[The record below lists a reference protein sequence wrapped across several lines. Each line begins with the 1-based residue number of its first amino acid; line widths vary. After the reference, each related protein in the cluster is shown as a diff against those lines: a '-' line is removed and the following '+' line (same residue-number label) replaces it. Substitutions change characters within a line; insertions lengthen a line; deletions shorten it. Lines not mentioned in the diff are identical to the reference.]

1 MDQEKENKSFNEEI
15 IHGDNSINENIDITE
30 RIIGK
35 PRSMLSEFPRKGGN
49 APTATHYCPGCGH
62 GILHKLI
69 AEAIDQLEIQE
80 RTVMTSPVGCAVF
93 AYYYF
98 DCGHV
103 QVAHGRAPAVGT
115 GLSRAEE
122 DAVVILYQGDGDLAS
137 IGLNETIQAANRG
150 EKMAVFFINNTVYGM
165 TGGQMAPTTL
175 LGEVTVTCPEGRDPR
190 YTGYPLHMCELLDN
204 LDAPVYIE
212 RVSLSDPSHIRK
224 ARKAVLKA
232 LKIQKE
238 GKGYA
243 FVEFLSP
250 CPTNLRMDVEG
261 VQKFL
266 NEDMQSEYP
275 LATFRDRSK
284 DVEQLC
290 RGESDFSRES
300 LDHIFEVEGEKTL
313 EAMDDHKFKTRVA
326 KISGF
331 GGQGV
336 MSMGLTLA
344 QAAYKARRHVSFYP
358 AYGPEQRGGTSDCTV
373 VISGET
379 ISLPVANKLDILVAL
394 NEPSLEKFADQV
406 KKEGII
412 LYNSE
417 LGQFKG
423 PEQVNT
429 IAVPALKIAKE
440 YGVVKALNTA
450 MLGVIMAI
458 TTTGLSRDDFRHA
471 IQDTFA
477 KKPKLVDLNLAILEA
492 GARWAK
498 ENLDL

>member
-1 MDQEKENKSFNEEI
+1 MDKETEKHTNPQIKEK
-15 IHGDNSINENIDITE
+15 
-30 RIIGK
+30 IIGK
-35 PRSMLSEFPRKGGN
+35 PESMLSEFPRKGGN

-69 AEAIDQLEIQE
+69 AEAIDKLGIQE

-115 GLSRAEE
+115 GLSRAED

-150 EKMAVFFINNTVYGM
+150 EKLAVFFVNNTVYGM

-175 LGEVTVTCPEGRDPR
+175 LGEVTVTCPTGRDPR
-190 YTGYPLHMCELLDN
+190 YTGYPLHMCELLNN
-204 LDAPVYIE
+204 LNAPVYIE
-212 RVSLSDPSHIRK
+212 RVSLSDPLHIRK
-224 ARKAVLKA
+224 AKKAVTKA

-250 CPTNLRMDVEG
+250 CPTNIRMDVEG

-266 NEDMQSEYP
+266 NEEMEKEFP
-275 LATFRDRSK
+275 LATFRDRSSE
-284 DVEQLC
+284 VEKLC
-290 RGESDFSRES
+290 RGESDFSKES
-300 LDHIFEVEGEKTL
+300 LDHIFHVAGEKTL
-313 EAMDDHKFKTRVA
+313 EAADDPNFQTRVA

-344 QAAYKARRHVSFYP
+344 QAAYKARRYVSFYP

-373 VISGET
+373 VISGEP
-379 ISLPVANKLDILVAL
+379 ISLPVAQKLDVLVAL
-394 NEPSLEKFADQV
+394 NEPSLEKFAHQV
-406 KKEGII
+406 KKGGTI
-412 LYNSE
+412 LYDSE
-417 LGQFKG
+417 LGLYNG
-423 PEQVNT
+423 PENVKT
-429 IAVPALKIAKE
+429 IPVPALKIAKE
-440 YGVVKALNTA
+440 FGVVKALNTV
-450 MLGVIMAI
+450 MLGVIM
-458 TTTGLSRDDFRHA
+458 TVTSTGLSHEDFKHA
-471 IQDTFA
+471 IQDTFS
-477 KKPKLVDLNLAILEA
+477 KKPKLVKLNLDILEA
-492 GARWAK
+492 GAAWAR
-498 ENLDL
+498 ENLDR